1 MATINLGRIKPVN
14 KGTWSNST
22 AYAIDDFVQ
31 YTDNGI
37 TSTYIAVATSTNQ
50 APSTSGTENSTY
62 WKFMAKGSSELS
74 GISNNKIIY
83 KDNSG
88 AIQGLSYGAT
98 GQQH

>member
-37 TSTYIAVATSTNQ
+37 TINLHR
-50 APSTSGTENSTY
+50 
-62 WKFMAKGSSELS
+62 SSN
-74 GISNNKIIY
+74 IN
-83 KDNSG
+83 
-88 AIQGLSYGAT
+88 
-98 GQQH
+98 